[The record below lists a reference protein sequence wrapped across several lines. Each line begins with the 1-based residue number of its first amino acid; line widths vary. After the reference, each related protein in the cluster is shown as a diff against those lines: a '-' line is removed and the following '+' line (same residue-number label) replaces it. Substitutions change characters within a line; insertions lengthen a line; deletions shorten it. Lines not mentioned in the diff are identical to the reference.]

1 MTKAKVH
8 EHKCENC
15 GDWFE
20 CPQDS
25 RKSLCAKCLGER
37 MYNRGEDKRV
47 EPETRK

>member
-1 MTKAKVH
+1 MTNAKVH

-15 GDWFE
+15 GEWFE

-37 MYNRGEDKRV
+37 MYNRSRIGEKQSSKD
-47 EPETRK
+47 